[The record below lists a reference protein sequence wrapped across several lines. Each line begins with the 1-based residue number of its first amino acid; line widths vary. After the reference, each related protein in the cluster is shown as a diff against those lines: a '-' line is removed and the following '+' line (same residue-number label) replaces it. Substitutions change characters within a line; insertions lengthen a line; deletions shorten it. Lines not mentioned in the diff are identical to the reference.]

1 MEDVLGLTRWRSY
14 VDSAIGSVA
23 GANSEDA
30 RDPRKVLRAYPHGG
44 PDRGRRAAGLEL
56 HDRRATGP
64 VPVRELG
71 RGATAPLWRAL
82 LRLLWRKARAGGA
95 VVTLPSYLTPKQ
107 VADMLQVDERTVL
120 RWAQQD
126 AYMPATRIGRV
137 IRFEKTA
144 LERWL
149 ARKRPRSAQ
158 GSTQTAV
165 AAP

>member
-1 MEDVLGLTRWRSY
+1 M
-14 VDSAIGSVA
+14 
-23 GANSEDA
+23 
-30 RDPRKVLRAYPHGG
+30 
-44 PDRGRRAAGLEL
+44 
-56 HDRRATGP
+56 
-64 VPVRELG
+64 
-71 RGATAPLWRAL
+71 
-82 LRLLWRKARAGGA
+82 
-95 VVTLPSYLTPKQ
+95 TLPSYLTPKQ

>member
-1 MEDVLGLTRWRSY
+1 
-14 VDSAIGSVA
+14 
-23 GANSEDA
+23 
-30 RDPRKVLRAYPHGG
+30 
-44 PDRGRRAAGLEL
+44 
-56 HDRRATGP
+56 
-64 VPVRELG
+64 
-71 RGATAPLWRAL
+71 
-82 LRLLWRKARAGGA
+82 
-95 VVTLPSYLTPKQ
+95 VTLPSYLTPKQ